1 MQLNKFNLIQEIQ
14 ILMKYKLLNN
24 FRIKIINIL
33 LIIMIF
39 IIELIILKNIKYKQN
54 VQLLK
59 WKQEINH
66 QNNYYNINKLNNN
79 ILNIKK

>member
-1 MQLNKFNLIQEIQ
+1 MQLNKFNQIKEIQ
-14 ILMKYKLLNN
+14 ILMKYKLLNI

-39 IIELIILKNIKYKQN
+39 IIDKLILINILIQN

-66 QNNYYNINKLNNN
+66 QNKYYNINKLNNN

>member
-1 MQLNKFNLIQEIQ
+1 MQLNKFNQIKEIQ
-14 ILMKYKLLNN
+14 ILMKYKLLNI

-39 IIELIILKNIKYKQN
+39 IIDKLILKLIQNI
-54 VQLLK
+54 QLLK

-66 QNNYYNINKLNNN
+66 QNKYFLINKLNNN

>member
-14 ILMKYKLLNN
+14 ILMKYILLNI

-39 IIELIILKNIKYKQN
+39 IIELIILIIILNQNI
-54 VQLLK
+54 QLLK

-66 QNNYYNINKLNNN
+66 QNKYYNINKLNND

>member
-1 MQLNKFNLIQEIQ
+1 MQLNKFNQMKEIQ
-14 ILMKYKLLNN
+14 ILMKYKLLNI

-39 IIELIILKNIKYKQN
+39 IIDNIILKIKLIQN

-66 QNNYYNINKLNNN
+66 QNKYLLINKLNKN
-79 ILNIKK
+79 ILNIIK